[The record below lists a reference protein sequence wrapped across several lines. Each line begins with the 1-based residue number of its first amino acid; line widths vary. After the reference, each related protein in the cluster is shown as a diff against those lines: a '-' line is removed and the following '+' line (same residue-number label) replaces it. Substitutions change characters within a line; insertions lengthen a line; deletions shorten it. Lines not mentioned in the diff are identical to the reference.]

1 MNPKAQ
7 MMSATGYIKV
17 PNKATR
23 VKEARN
29 WKREHEV
36 GLRRP

>member
-7 MMSATGYIKV
+7 MMSTPGYVKN

-23 VKEARN
+23 AKEARN
-29 WKREHEV
+29 WKREHEIA
-36 GLRRP
+36 RYR